1 MDLTGDMTQPN
12 VVLITRIFTF
22 KCLCAVLLYMTYNT
36 KSQSQSLT
44 PDLVNIILRAYQ
56 ISIENLRV
64 FMKTSNNERASQ
76 LLEEEFDNVKK
87 QSLLND
93 APQLI
98 SELKVL
104 MANPLIMLPH
114 INDRQI
120 NRRIPSQLTY
130 VTQPMDIL
138 RTKIQIFLYL
148 RQTIQLL
155 IKPQPEEQRTG
166 GAKEAKQQT
175 DANPIS
181 RE

>member
-1 MDLTGDMTQPN
+1 
-12 VVLITRIFTF
+12 
-22 KCLCAVLLYMTYNT
+22 
-36 KSQSQSLT
+36 
-44 PDLVNIILRAYQ
+44 
-56 ISIENLRV
+56 
-64 FMKTSNNERASQ
+64 MKTSNNERASQ

-98 SELKVL
+98 SELRVL

-138 RTKIQIFLYL
+138 RTKIQILLYL
-148 RQTIQLL
+148 RQTIQML
-155 IKPQPEEQRTG
+155 IKP
-166 GAKEAKQQT
+166 
-175 DANPIS
+175 
-181 RE
+181 